1 MKELVIASNNH
12 NKIREIKTILAPYHI
27 DVYSLND
34 LKIDIEPEETGTT
47 FQENAYIKAKAIY
60 DYIKKPVLSD
70 DSGLEVIALDNAPGV
85 YTARYAGPQRDDNDN
100 IDLLLKNMEG
110 IADRRA
116 RFVGAMCLIVDED
129 HIYEVEEYWHGEILH
144 ERLGT
149 KGFGY
154 NPIFYVPE
162 LEMSVGQMDDEVKN
176 VYSHRAKA
184 LHKIID
190 IIEGGV

>member
-12 NKIREIKTILAPYHI
+12 NKIREIKTMLAPYDI
-27 DVYSLND
+27 DVYALND
-34 LKIDIEPEETGTT
+34 LNIDIDPEETGET
-47 FQENAYIKAKAIY
+47 FQENAYIKAKEIY

-70 DSGLEVIALDNAPGV
+70 DSGLEVMALDKAPGV

-110 IADRRA
+110 ITDRKA

-129 HIYEVEEYWHGEILH
+129 HVYEVEEYWDGEILH

-162 LEMSVGQMDDEVKN
+162 LEMSVGQMDDDVKN
-176 VYSHRAKA
+176 THSHRAKA
-184 LHKIID
+184 LRKIID

>member
-12 NKIREIKTILAPYHI
+12 NKIREIKAMLAPYNI

-34 LKIDIEPEETGTT
+34 LNIDIDPEETGTT
-47 FQENAYIKAKAIY
+47 FKENAYIKAKEIY

-85 YTARYAGPQRDDNDN
+85 YTARYAGAQRNDDDN

-110 IADRRA
+110 ISDRRA
-116 RFVGAMCLIVDED
+116 RFVAAMCLIVDDE
-129 HIYEVEEYWHGEILH
+129 HVYQVEEYWDGVILH
-144 ERLGT
+144 KRLGN

-162 LEMSVGQMDDEVKN
+162 LEMSVGQMEDHLKN
-176 VYSHRAKA
+176 TYSHRSKA
-184 LHKIID
+184 LSKIIT
-190 IIEGGV
+190 IIEGGI